1 LCSTE
6 DSPAHSTFR
15 PGIDDY
21 RNGLLWSPEQPNLID
36 AEIQLWY
43 KDRLID
49 EVKSYTA
56 MRTVGIQRDRFMLN
70 GRPTICGWF

>member
-1 LCSTE
+1 
-6 DSPAHSTFR
+6 
-15 PGIDDY
+15 
-21 RNGLLWSPEQPNLID
+21 LLWSPEQPNLID

-43 KDRLID
+43 KDKLID

-70 GRPTICGWF
+70 GPTICGWF